1 MSERCRRDAASL
13 LSQIMEAL
21 RERARPRYLMM
32 EEYGPDGEIVKAW
45 EGSPIVPG
53 HEGVTTIIITGV
65 GYAEPRE
72 DWRERGVVPPR
83 GFHPSRW
90 RD

>member
-1 MSERCRRDAASL
+1 MAERHRRDAASL
-13 LSQIMEAL
+13 TSQIVEAL
-21 RERARPRYLMM
+21 RERAKPRYFIV

-45 EGSPIVPG
+45 EGNPLVPG
-53 HEGVTTIIITGV
+53 QEGVNTMIVTGV
-65 GYAEPRE
+65 GYAEPRT